1 MIWKKYRNEKKK
13 TPVLFDIDL
22 VDIEYISDFW

>member
-13 TPVLFDIDL
+13 NAVLFDIDL
-22 VDIEYISDFW
+22 VDMEYISDLW